1 MLINNKCLLIKF
13 FRLISFQK
21 YLLVKDWPVLS
32 LVKQL
37 LNNEREKHSSCLVTF
52 IKTASEL

>member
-13 FRLISFQK
+13 FTLISLQK

-37 LNNEREKHSSCLVTF
+37 LNNERKKNSSCLVTF